1 MNEKKLVKVAIA
13 SLTIAATLATSA
25 KAVNNTIVREKIE
38 TQRNTQIVSIT
49 HQHRD

>member
-13 SLTIAATLATSA
+13 SLTIIATLATSA
-25 KAVNNTIVREKIE
+25 KAVNDTVVREKVE
-38 TQRNTQIVSIT
+38 SQRGTQIVSIT